1 MNDDQ
6 CEGCEDELA
15 KVVSAILGLAGK
27 GAALVIKGMA
37 AGSLGKWSFNYSMS
51 HFSHQYYTR

>member
-1 MNDDQ
+1 MEAVKPKKKCKNSNCMNDDQ

-37 AGSLGKWSFNYSMS
+37 AGSLGK
-51 HFSHQYYTR
+51 

>member
-15 KVVSAILGLAGK
+15 KVLSGILGLAGK

-37 AGSLGKWSFNYSMS
+37 AGSLGK
-51 HFSHQYYTR
+51 